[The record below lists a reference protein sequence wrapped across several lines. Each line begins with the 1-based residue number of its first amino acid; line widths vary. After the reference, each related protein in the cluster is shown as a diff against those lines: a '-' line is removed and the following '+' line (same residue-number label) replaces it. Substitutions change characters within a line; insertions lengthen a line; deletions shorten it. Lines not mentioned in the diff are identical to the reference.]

1 MNAWR
6 RTPLFGRSPNSGQ
19 RGEAAL
25 WRVLA
30 AGGNARV
37 RRPYGDISPTSQKR
51 TESNMTGTPRRAPHE
66 EPRSARLFVGA
77 RRGFQ
82 FLREPRNA
90 GETLRMGDSA
100 SRVMRLAMLVAHTF
114 SPSSSIAFRQKMRS
128 FWSSVIGS
136 LSTSSISR
144 FGVLQGRSL
153 PKRM

>member
-1 MNAWR
+1 MAAHAAVRAKSEQQAAR
-6 RTPLFGRSPNSGQ
+6 RSRAVARS
-19 RGEAAL
+19 RRRRE
-25 WRVLA
+25 R
-30 AGGNARV
+30 ARAPPTRDV
-37 RRPYGDISPTSQKR
+37 SPTSQKR
-51 TESNMTGTPRRAPHE
+51 TESNMTGTPKRAPRE

-82 FLREPRNA
+82 FLRKPRNV
-90 GETLRMGDSA
+90 GETPRRQDSS
-100 SRVMRLAMLVAHTF
+100 SRVMRLAMLAAHTF

-153 PKRM
+153 PKRIRS

>member
-1 MNAWR
+1 MAAHAAVRAKSEQRAAR
-6 RTPLFGRSPNSGQ
+6 RSRAVARS
-19 RGEAAL
+19 RRRRE
-25 WRVLA
+25 R
-30 AGGNARV
+30 ARAPPTRDV
-37 RRPYGDISPTSQKR
+37 SPASQKR
-51 TESNMTGTPRRAPHE
+51 TESNMTGTPKRAPRE

-82 FLREPRNA
+82 FLRKPRNV
-90 GETLRMGDSA
+90 GETPRRQDSS
-100 SRVMRLAMLVAHTF
+100 SRVMRLAMLAAHTF

-153 PKRM
+153 PKRIRS